1 MVKAISIERGAWVGA
16 NTLTGPG
23 VTIQEGAIAA
33 AGGVALKTNPAYEI
47 HSGNPARL
55 LKKREFISEGI

>member
-1 MVKAISIERGAWVGA
+1 MVKTISVERGAWVGA
-16 NTLTGPG
+16 DTLTGPG

-55 LKKREFISEGI
+55 LNEREFINEGM